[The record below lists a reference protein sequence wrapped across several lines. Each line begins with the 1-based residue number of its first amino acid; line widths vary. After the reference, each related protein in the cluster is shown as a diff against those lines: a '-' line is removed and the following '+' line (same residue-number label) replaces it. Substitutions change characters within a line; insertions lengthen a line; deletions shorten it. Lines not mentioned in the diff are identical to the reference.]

1 MAGEAAAHVQAAF
14 LRGERLKAVA
24 ADCVRLIHSPSTGTD
39 VRFEPDPIMQRPFPL
54 LCCALAS
61 ASLAFGQD
69 LLVPPFSL
77 QSLTATDGSTQ
88 TSLVFKSL
96 PGVLYQFE
104 ASDDLLNWSPVGD
117 PFYALGHEHACA
129 LLETAVAPPPPEP
142 PGGDPPDPEPE
153 PVHATLVVSPAA
165 GGGVVATWR
174 SLENQS
180 LLSRHAEIS
189 LDPAWTMVP
198 LYFQKF
204 GNHTFFIMHQM
215 ADAPV
220 PEDESEL
227 VGADALMW
235 AALVDA
241 LPEMNQEVAANYQ
254 LALAAPPAAPPD
266 PGALRFL
273 RVRADGDVDSDH
285 DGTPDWMEFAYEPD
299 PNAPDGPVG
308 NPFNPDT
315 DDDGLPDGLDLDFD
329 GDGTPDIEDA
339 VHSDRAIYWARSS
352 APKYAVFPLNGAI
365 DPYGQEESPIVATDG
380 GAVLYSSGVW
390 KEGAYHG
397 LNLARSFG
405 VGMKYCVPL
414 SMNAYGQILGW
425 GNHISQV
432 TPYEKSRAEM
442 CWWVSPDA
450 APQRLLDNDSE
461 WAGVSPQMLQT
472 PGNYRQALTNDRKF
486 IAELF
491 EASTGENGEDTI
503 TSKGERIWSLPA
515 MAGNA
520 TYDSSSVRADGLLD
534 ISRYWWHEGIDKT
547 TLQTADSGLKEFDT
561 RIREFVPLPEG
572 GLAAVPTSEEAIQ
585 ISGPGVDWMAAGSL
599 PKCRDIC
606 ALGWAI
612 VPSTSEP
619 LWFNGLSSSLKDA
632 APEISGNWAGADVK
646 LTNLSNSGALVM
658 QKPRSQGGF
667 DYALGI
673 PLVISDDEFATGVDA
688 VSVTSSEPGDA
699 CEDRLWVMAP
709 AGGSNT
715 FHLQTTAGPG
725 SELTLESPGGFV
737 FGGSAEHPLDS
748 FDNTVTISAPA
759 TAISAD
765 HAVTIKSGD
774 ATALSKPLG
783 VKVMKR
789 RTVKVNVWRV
799 SSFYPNMGTS
809 GVSAPPIALTKQQID
824 DYLNDVYLNQINADF
839 DATVIPVTVEFDSST
854 PEDQGYEE
862 NPPNVGGEGAFDTT
876 NQFGIEATSVRDAL
890 SANLQGSTA
899 AIEIFLLGG
908 VVDGVTHPAAG
919 SSGFSGKTDIDRR
932 HCWLVAGSGAT
943 TAVLSTMAHE
953 IGHVLVGP
961 GHPDHESGP
970 CPLPGTDRT
979 RRLMCSGLISQSD
992 GILLVKGEW
1001 DACEEKLSEIIDE

>member
-1 MAGEAAAHVQAAF
+1 
-14 LRGERLKAVA
+14 
-24 ADCVRLIHSPSTGTD
+24 
-39 VRFEPDPIMQRPFPL
+39 MQRPFPL

-129 LLETAVAPPPPEP
+129 LLETAAAPPPSEP

-153 PVHATLVVSPAA
+153 PVHATLVLSPAA

-180 LLSRHAEIS
+180 LLCRHAEVS

-198 LYFQKF
+198 LYFREF

-352 APKYAVFPLNGAI
+352 APKYAVFPLSGAI

-380 GAVLYSSGVW
+380 GAVLYRSGVW

-425 GNHISQV
+425 GNHVTQV
-432 TPYEKSRAEM
+432 TPYEKSRTEM

-725 SELTLESPGGFV
+725 SELTLESPGTFNI
-737 FGGSAEHPLDS
+737 GSGASHSLSSIEEILTVSAPAGAPS
-748 FDNTVTISAPA
+748 SDNTVT
-759 TAISAD
+759 
-765 HAVTIKSGD
+765 VKSGD
-774 ATALSKPLG
+774 VSALSKPLG

-789 RTVKVNVWRV
+789 RLLNVAVWRV
-799 SSFYPNMGTS
+799 PLLAGTIATPPVEIS
-809 GVSAPPIALTKQQID
+809 DEEIRTYLDEVFGKQINCYFQLIPKGVSAGI
-824 DYLNDVYLNQINADF
+824 DF
-839 DATVIPVTVEFDSST
+839 DQNGERSGVFETTTDF
-854 PEDQGYEE
+854 
-862 NPPNVGGEGAFDTT
+862 GGE
-876 NQFGIEATSVRDAL
+876 ATAVR
-890 SANLQGSTA
+890 SAYRDPSADINVY
-899 AIEIFLLGG
+899 ILGRVKRG
-908 VVDGVTHPAAG
+908 YINTIVDGVTYLDNNPAKAMSNSELKECWIMGG
-919 SSGFSGKTDIDRR
+919 SQYY
-932 HCWLVAGSGAT
+932 
-943 TAVLSTMAHE
+943 TAADLRDSIAHE
-953 IGHVLVGP
+953 IGHLLVGP
-961 GHPDHESGP
+961 GHPNETRDGYGKGP
-970 CPLPGTDRT
+970 SPLPETNHLE
-979 RRLMCSGLISQSD
+979 RLMCKGSVRKKD
-992 GILLVKGEW
+992 GSAKLVVKGEW
-1001 DACEEKLSEIIDE
+1001 DKAEIQLSGAFDK